1 LKQAVFDPVFEEL
14 QSLMRRREELDCAI
28 AALERIRLPG
38 LHLRR
43 RMGRA
48 GTPKGPE
55 EMVGY
60 DLDLSSTTLTS
71 AIVTVLERA
80 CRPLSNAEIVDGLV
94 RGGLRFRGCNP
105 PLAVAQALSRMVQ
118 KPGAICK
125 LGRGCWTTTASVSN
139 ATKVIEPPGYAHE
152 TVLAVA

>member
-1 LKQAVFDPVFEEL
+1 LKQAVFDPVLEEL

-43 RMGRA
+43 RMGMA
-48 GTPKGPE
+48 GAPKSPE
-55 EMVGY
+55 EMVGH
-60 DLDLSSTTLTS
+60 DLNLSSTTLTS
-71 AIVTVLERA
+71 AIVTVLA
-80 CRPLSNAEIVDGLV
+80 AASCPLSNAEIVDALV

-118 KPGAICK
+118 KPGVVCK
-125 LGRGCWTTTASVSN
+125 LGRGCWTTAAIVPNS
-139 ATKVIEPPGYAHE
+139 AKVIEAPVYAHE
-152 TVLAVA
+152 TALAVA